1 MFPGQ
6 GSQKVEMGK
15 WLCKTYP
22 QARSLFEEA
31 SDTLGK
37 DLYRLCVEGP
47 ASELDLTENAQP
59 AILTVSVAAH
69 AIYSLQ
75 FGKLP
80 DFVLGHS
87 LGEYSALVV
96 AGVLR
101 FRDAVKAV
109 SLRGRWMQE
118 AVPPGEGS
126 MVAVMGLPEMEVR
139 EICLAVNSGRIVV
152 VANVNGE
159 NQMVLSGH
167 RDAVEEV
174 ASQVQ
179 GRGARTRS
187 LPVSAP
193 FHSPLMRPAETQLR
207 KHLEDLRWGSAQVRW
222 VSNVDAQVYQ
232 EPQLIREKLIEQ
244 VCAPVRFKDC
254 VGVVAKAGVEQ
265 FVELGAGRVLSGLVR
280 RIVSGA
286 QIEQFGD
293 GE

>member
-1 MFPGQ
+1 
-6 GSQKVEMGK
+6 MGR
-15 WLCKTYP
+15 WLCETYP

-31 SDTLGK
+31 SDALRK
-37 DLYRLCVEGP
+37 DLYQLCVGGP

-59 AILTVSVAAH
+59 AIFTVSVAAH
-69 AIYSLQ
+69 AVYSLRH
-75 FGKLP
+75 KEPP

-118 AVPPGEGS
+118 AVSPGEGS
-126 MVAVMGLPEMEVR
+126 MVAVMGLPEVEVR
-139 EICLAVNSGRIVV
+139 EVCLGVNSGRVVV
-152 VANVNGE
+152 VANVNGA
-159 NQMVLSGH
+159 NQVVLSGH

-174 ASQVQ
+174 TSQVK
-179 GRGARTRS
+179 GRGARALS

-193 FHSPLMRPAETQLR
+193 FHSPLMKPAETRLR
-207 KHLEDLRWGSAQVRW
+207 KHLEDLRLRPPQIRW
-222 VSNVDAQVYQ
+222 ISNVDAQVYQ
-232 EPQLIREKLIEQ
+232 KPQLIREKLIEQ

-254 VGVVAKAGVEQ
+254 VSVVAKAGVER
-265 FVELGAGRVLSGLVR
+265 FIELGTGRVLSGLVR